1 MAGPDGNGQTAART
15 AHFDVVLRGYNQ
27 RQVNERV
34 TRLEFDLKN
43 ASRSRDAAAA
53 QVAELSKVVAGAR
66 AELDKVKAQLSNL
79 AAAPISASNVTE
91 RVRIMMGLAEEEIA
105 DIRKAAV
112 DHANATRAEADRFAA
127 EQKAL
132 HQRKNAETDDRRR
145 QLEQQHQQHRIE
157 LDKKFDQRK
166 AELEAEQQELRTKL
180 TTEHNALLAETRAE
194 AERVTTEFDAKAAE
208 LEKTRVALEQKYKKY
223 HDDLDKEYDD
233 LRTKLQKEHERH
245 VVEAKQA
252 AEKIAADSEAK
263 RAAAEKGL
271 AESLAAKKAESEK
284 LLAELESE
292 ALAKVEKLTAD
303 ATSKAEKTVRDA
315 DQHATKTVREADERA
330 AKTVRD
336 ADEHAGKRVS
346 EANERVTA
354 LRTMHQ
360 SLTEQFAA
368 AQAAVLQAVS
378 VLGPLP
384 DDPDQPVV
392 KPQTKPQAAREAA
405 KPTSAAQAAP
415 AKPNGVPAGGDAP
428 TAKLPIQKKPKDA

>member
-43 ASRSRDAAAA
+43 ASRSRDAASA
-53 QVAELSKVVAGAR
+53 QVAELSKVVAGTR
-66 AELDKVKAQLSNL
+66 AELDKVKAQLASL
-79 AAAPISASNVTE
+79 AASPISASNVTE

-112 DHANATRAEADRFAA
+112 DHANATRAEADRFAG

-157 LDKKFDQRK
+157 LDKKFEARK
-166 AELEAEQQELRTKL
+166 AELENEIQELRTKL
-180 TTEHNALLAETRAE
+180 TAEHNALVAENRAE
-194 AERVTTEFDAKAAE
+194 AERVTTEYDTKAAD
-208 LEKTRVALEQKYKKY
+208 LEKTRAALEQKYKKY

-233 LRTKLQKEHERH
+233 LRAKLKKEHEQH
-245 VVEAKQA
+245 VVDAKQA
-252 AEKIAADSEAK
+252 AEKIRAEAEAK
-263 RAAAEKGL
+263 RAAEEKKL
-271 AESLAAKKAESEK
+271 NETLAAKKAESEK
-284 LLAELESE
+284 LLSELESE
-292 ALAKVEKLTAD
+292 ALAKVEQLTTE
-303 ATSKAEKTVRDA
+303 ATAKA
-315 DQHATKTVREADERA
+315 QKTVRE
-330 AKTVRD
+330 

-346 EANERVTA
+346 EADARVTA

-384 DDPDQPVV
+384 DDPRATTAAPK
-392 KPQTKPQAAREAA
+392 KPEHTQGTSAPTRTNTAAATSTGPTPKRPESAKPETKPANSQ
-405 KPTSAAQAAP
+405 KPAST
-415 AKPNGVPAGGDAP
+415 DAP
-428 TAKLPIQKKPKDA
+428 TAKLLIQKKPKDA

>member
-166 AELEAEQQELRTKL
+166 AELETEQQELRTKL
-180 TTEHNALLAETRAE
+180 TTEHNALVAETRAE
-194 AERVTTEFDAKAAE
+194 AERVATEFDGKSAE

-233 LRTKLQKEHERH
+233 LRAKLTKEHERH

-252 AEKIAADSEAK
+252 AEKIAAASEAK
-263 RAAAEKGL
+263 RAAAEKDL
-271 AESLAAKKAESEK
+271 ADSLAAKKAESEK

-303 ATSKAEKTVRDA
+303 ATAKAEKTVHDA

-330 AKTVRD
+330 AKTVREADERADKTVRD
-336 ADEHAGKRVS
+336 ADEHAGKRVT

-384 DDPDQPVV
+384 DDPHRPVA
-392 KPQTKPQAAREAA
+392 KPQTKPQVAREAA
-405 KPTSAAQAAP
+405 KS
-415 AKPNGVPAGGDAP
+415 NGTPAGGEAP
-428 TAKLPIQKKPKDA
+428 TAKLPIQKKPKEA

>member
-53 QVAELSKVVAGAR
+53 QVAELSKVVAGTR

-79 AAAPISASNVTE
+79 ASSPISASNVTE

-112 DHANATRAEADRFAA
+112 DHANATRAEADRFAG

-145 QLEQQHQQHRIE
+145 QLEAQHQQHRIE
-157 LDKKFDQRK
+157 LDKQFEARK
-166 AELEAEQQELRTKL
+166 AELEAGVEELRSKMTA
-180 TTEHNALLAETRAE
+180 EHTGLVAESRAET
-194 AERVTTEFDAKAAE
+194 ERVIAEYDTKAAE
-208 LEKTRVALEQKYKKY
+208 LEKSRAALEQKYKKY

-233 LRTKLQKEHERH
+233 LRAKLTKEHQQH
-245 VVEAKQA
+245 LVEAKVA
-252 AEKIAADSEAK
+252 AEKIVADAEAK
-263 RAAAEKGL
+263 RVAAEKKLNETL
-271 AESLAAKKAESEK
+271 AVKKAESEK

-292 ALAKVEKLTAD
+292 ALAKVESLTTEAS
-303 ATSKAEKTVRDA
+303 AKAE
-315 DQHATKTVREADERA
+315 KTVREADE
-330 AKTVRD
+330 
-336 ADEHAGKRVS
+336 HAGRRVT
-346 EANERVTA
+346 EANERVST

-360 SLTEQFAA
+360 TLTEQFAA

-384 DDPDQPVV
+384 EDPG
-392 KPQTKPQAAREAA
+392 
-405 KPTSAAQAAP
+405 AP
-415 AKPNGVPAGGDAP
+415 ASAKANGMKQVAVDAP
-428 TAKLPIQKKPKDA
+428 TAKLPIQKKSKES

>member
-53 QVAELSKVVAGAR
+53 QVAELSKVVAGTR
-66 AELDKVKAQLSNL
+66 AELDKVKAQLSSL
-79 AAAPISASNVTE
+79 AASPISASNVTE

-105 DIRKAAV
+105 DIRKAAI
-112 DHANATRAEADRFAA
+112 DHANNTRAEADRFAA

-157 LDKKFDQRK
+157 LDKKFDARK
-166 AELEAEQQELRTKL
+166 AELENEIQELRTKQ
-180 TTEHNALLAETRAE
+180 TAEHNALLAENRAE
-194 AERVTTEFDAKAAE
+194 TERVTTEYDTKAAD
-208 LEKTRVALEQKYKKY
+208 LEKTRAALEQKYKKY

-233 LRTKLQKEHERH
+233 LRAKLKKEHEQH
-245 VVEAKQA
+245 VVDAKQA
-252 AEKIAADSEAK
+252 AEKIRTDTEAK
-263 RAAAEKGL
+263 RVAEEKKLTETL
-271 AESLAAKKAESEK
+271 ATKKAESEK

-292 ALAKVEKLTAD
+292 ALAKVEQLTTEATAKAD
-303 ATSKAEKTVRDA
+303 
-315 DQHATKTVREADERA
+315 KTVRE
-330 AKTVRD
+330 

-346 EANERVTA
+346 EADERVTA

-384 DDPDQPVV
+384 DDPRAGAVKKAAEGAGPGSRPGARPVAGKV
-392 KPQTKPQAAREAA
+392 EAGKVEPKP
-405 KPTSAAQAAP
+405 S
-415 AKPNGVPAGGDAP
+415 NGVKAGPADAP
-428 TAKLPIQKKPKDA
+428 TAKLPIQKKPKEA